1 MKHITSLFLL
11 VLLITSC
18 VKEDV
23 TPQQPLPPQPIIT
36 DTTSVDSTISLK
48 NTTWVITKILN
59 TSFNQELRSDTL
71 VFISNNVYSFNG
83 VQSTYNLY
91 SNTFGYSLTL
101 NNTPWGHISGTIYDY
116 NLTQGLIENCQFKNY
131 FTGQNSVKIWMVK
144 Q

>member
-1 MKHITSLFLL
+1 MKKAAFLL
-11 VLLITSC
+11 LLNLAITSC
-18 VKEDV
+18 VKQDIK
-23 TPQQPLPPQPIIT
+23 PQQPLAPQPIIT
-36 DTTSVDSTISLK
+36 DTTTVDSTISLK

-59 TSFNQELRSDTL
+59 TSFNQETRSDTL
-71 VFISNNVYSFNG
+71 VFISKTVYSFNG

-91 SNTFGYSLTL
+91 PNVFGYSLTL

-116 NLTQGLIENCQFKNY
+116 NLIQGLIENCQFKNY